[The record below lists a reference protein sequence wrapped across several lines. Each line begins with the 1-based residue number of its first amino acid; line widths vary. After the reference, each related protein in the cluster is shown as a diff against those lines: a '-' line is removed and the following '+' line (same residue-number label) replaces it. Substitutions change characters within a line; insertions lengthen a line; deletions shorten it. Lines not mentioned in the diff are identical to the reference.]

1 MLAITNGRV
10 LTMAGDPLERGT
22 ILVDGTKITAVG
34 ETIEIPDGT
43 DVFDASGKTVMP
55 GFVESHS
62 HVGIWGDSIGWEG
75 KDFNETSEPITP
87 HMRAIDGSTR
97 VTWPI
102 RTVREAGADL
112 APDSAPGAPISSV
125 ENGPRSS
132 RSAPSWMT

>member
-87 HMRAIDGSTR
+87 HMRAIDGINPR
-97 VTWPI
+97 DVADG
-102 RTVREAGADL
+102 RTVREAGA
-112 APDSAPGAPISSV
+112 
-125 ENGPRSS
+125 
-132 RSAPSWMT
+132 